1 MGKFIW
7 NKKIIILKSVLRNK
21 KLCLKID
28 IFIIK
33 LLKSKQ
39 TRFYLHLYII
49 EKYNYE
55 IVHKI
60 IKLFL
65 GLLIKIIFLL
75 NNTLLLHQNFIFFNY

>member
-1 MGKFIW
+1 LGKFIW